1 MSDGSV
7 PNTSAS
13 ASPPEGGVDESCLVR
28 DPREVRRLLRAL
40 VDQRVQVN
48 AQIEGSGHAFPTTV
62 LELMDGEGED
72 CLLLDA
78 VPNEAVNRIAGR
90 AGQLWCSAQLE
101 RVGVRFHLARCE
113 AVSHD
118 GHPAFRAGF
127 PATFQH
133 LQRRQLYRLEAPL
146 TDSPVCVL
154 PGEEEDDP
162 PLELRVLDISGGGLA
177 LALPTDQSRVAPY
190 ATYPR
195 CELRLPGV
203 APIEVELNVRNM
215 FTQTMANGTEVL
227 RAGMRFG
234 KLPRSAETKIQ
245 RYIFAVE
252 RQRSAHSRGAR

>member
-7 PNTSAS
+7 PNTSA
-13 ASPPEGGVDESCLVR
+13 AAAPQLDGEVDESCVVR
-28 DPREVRRLLRAL
+28 DPREVRRLLQAL
-40 VDQRVQVN
+40 VDQRVLVS

-62 LELMDGEGED
+62 LELGDGAD
-72 CLLLDA
+72 WLLLDA
-78 VPNEAVNRIAGR
+78 GPNEAVNRIAGR
-90 AGQLWCSAQLE
+90 SGQLWCSAQLE

-118 GHPAFRAGF
+118 GHPAFQAAF

-154 PGEEEDDP
+154 PGNEEGDT

-177 LALPTDQSRVAPY
+177 LALPMDQSRVVPN
-190 ATYPR
+190 ATYPG

-234 KLPRSAETKIQ
+234 KLPRAAENKIQ
-245 RYIFAVE
+245 RYIFSVE
-252 RQRSAHSRGAR
+252 RKRSAQSRGAR